1 VQLLVF
7 EARSE
12 NEIDAAFASLV
23 RLHAGA
29 LVVASDPFFTQ
40 RNEQLVALADF
51 TQPNGIL
58 LSPDEKKLYVIDT
71 GFTDGGPSHIRV
83 FDCDIETGKLTNGK
97 VFADGFA
104 PGISDGM
111 RCDVDG
117 NVWCSVGWGDPKED
131 GVRLLQPFGGS
142 AGQDPPAG
150 DVRQP
155 GLWRP
160 SQKPSVRLRQHLGLR
175 ALCGHPRRAEAV
187 I

>member
-1 VQLLVF
+1 MQLLVF

-117 NVWCSVGWGDPKED
+117 NVWCS
-131 GVRLLQPFGGS
+131 GVRCYSPSGDLLGKIHLPETCANLVFGGPLRNRLFVCGS
-142 AGQDPPAG
+142 T
-150 DVRQP
+150 
-155 GLWRP
+155 
-160 SQKPSVRLRQHLGLR
+160 SVY
-175 ALCGHPRRAEAV
+175 ALYMGTQGALK
-187 I
+187 